1 MELKEGVSNS
11 RMTDSNNIRGKTISG
26 FFWQLSQKVLCQVV
40 SFGISVV
47 LARILLPS
55 DYGVVAICSMFLI
68 LTGIFISGGLGTAL
82 VQKKDAD
89 DLDFCTVFYSGVVLS
104 IGVYIA
110 VFFAAPLIAEFFK
123 NEQITSVIRVLALA
137 MPIGALSGVQNAFV
151 SRQMIFKKFFYSTLI
166 GTFVSGAVGLGMAL
180 TGFGVWALV
189 GQNIVSTITN
199 TLVLFC
205 IIDWHPKLRFSYE
218 RFKVLFS
225 FGWKMS
231 VVNVLTT
238 FFYQLKGYVI
248 GYKYSATQLAYYN
261 RGEGLPGILYNN
273 VNGTISDVLFPALS
287 KLQDD
292 KEALRRA
299 LRRAMRIS
307 SFFLMP
313 ALFGLAAISSNL
325 VIIIFSE
332 KWAGSIPFMQVIC
345 LISCSDILGMANYQA
360 IKAVG
365 RADTLLKMEFIKRP
379 AMFAILIVTMFVS
392 PLAIAVGQLVYSIIA
407 FIVNAYP
414 NRKYIEYPIVQ
425 QLTDVGRNFVI
436 SLLMAIV
443 VYLIGLIGLNM
454 YVCVAIQIIVGF
466 ALYYSLARL
475 FNKEDY
481 EYVLE
486 FVKNK
491 LKK

>member
-1 MELKEGVSNS
+1 ME
-11 RMTDSNNIRGKTISG
+11 TNNIKSKTISG

-68 LTGIFISGGLGTAL
+68 LTGIFIGGGLGTAL
-82 VQKKDAD
+82 VQKKEAD
-89 DLDFCTVFYSGVVLS
+89 DLDFCTVFYSGMVLS
-104 IGVYIA
+104 IIVYIA
-110 VFFAAPLIAEFFK
+110 VFFTAPLIADFFN

-137 MPIGALSGVQNAFV
+137 MPIGTLSGVQNAFV
-151 SRQMIFKKFFYSTLI
+151 SRQMIFKKFFYSSLI
-166 GTFVSGAVGLGMAL
+166 GTIASGGVGLAMAL

-189 GQNIVSTITN
+189 GQNLVSTITN

-205 IIDWHPKLRFSYE
+205 IIDWHPKLKFSYE

-225 FGWKMS
+225 FGWKMAFI
-231 VVNVLTT
+231 NVLTT

-248 GYKYSATQLAYYN
+248 GYKYSAAQLAYYN

-273 VNGTISDVLFPALS
+273 INGTISDVLFPALS
-287 KLQDD
+287 QLQDD
-292 KEALRRA
+292 KEALKRA
-299 LRRAMRIS
+299 LSRAMRIS

-313 ALFGLAAISSNL
+313 ALFGLAAISNNL

-332 KWAGSIPFMQVIC
+332 KWAASIPFMQVIC

-379 AMFAILIVTMFVS
+379 AMFAILIATMFIS
-392 PLAIAVGQLVYSIIA
+392 PLAIAVGQLVYSIFA
-407 FIVNAYP
+407 FVVNAYP
-414 NRKYIEYPIVQ
+414 NRKYIGYPIIQ
-425 QLTDVGRNFVI
+425 QLKDVGMNFAL
-436 SLLMAIV
+436 SLTMAIA
-443 VYLIGLIGLNM
+443 VYSVS
-454 YVCVAIQIIVGF
+454 YVASDKYICVLFQIILGV
-466 ALYYSLARL
+466 LIYYILSRT
-475 FNKEDY
+475 FNKTDY
-481 EYVLE
+481 SYMVE

-491 LKK
+491 LRKQ

>member
-1 MELKEGVSNS
+1 MSDN
-11 RMTDSNNIRGKTISG
+11 TNIKGKTISG

-68 LTGIFISGGLGTAL
+68 LAGIFISGGLGTAL

-89 DLDFCTVFYSGVVLS
+89 DLDFCTVFYSGMVLS
-104 IGVYIA
+104 IVVYSA
-110 VFFAAPLIAEFFK
+110 VFFAAPLIADFFK

-137 MPIGALSGVQNAFV
+137 MPIGTLSGVQNAFV
-151 SRQMIFKKFFYSTLI
+151 SRQMIFKKFFYSSLI
-166 GTFVSGAVGLGMAL
+166 GTFASGAVGLGMAL

-189 GQNIVSTITN
+189 GQNLVSTITN

-205 IIDWHPKLRFSYE
+205 IIEWHPKLRFSYE
-218 RFKVLFS
+218 RFKALFS
-225 FGWKMS
+225 FGWKMA
-231 VVNVLTT
+231 VINILTT

-273 VNGTISDVLFPALS
+273 INGTISDVLFPALS

-292 KEALRRA
+292 KAALRRA
-299 LRRAMRIS
+299 LSRAMRVS

-313 ALFGLAAISSNL
+313 ALFGLAAISNNL

-332 KWAGSIPFMQVIC
+332 KWAASIPFMQVIC

-379 AMFAILIVTMFVS
+379 AMFAILIITMFIS

-414 NRKYIEYPIVQ
+414 NRKYIDYPILQ
-425 QLTDVGRNFVI
+425 QLTDVGRNFGI
-436 SLLMAIV
+436 SLLMAII
-443 VYLIGLIGLNM
+443 VYLIGFIGMNM
-454 YVCVAIQIIVGF
+454 YVCVAVQVVVGGV
-466 ALYYSLARL
+466 LYYFMACA

-481 EYVLE
+481 GYVLE
-486 FVKNK
+486 FVKTK
-491 LKK
+491 FKKS

>member
-1 MELKEGVSNS
+1 MSDN
-11 RMTDSNNIRGKTISG
+11 TNIKGKTISG

-68 LTGIFISGGLGTAL
+68 LAGIFISGGLGTAL

-89 DLDFCTVFYSGVVLS
+89 DLDFCTVFYSGMVLS
-104 IGVYIA
+104 IVVYSA
-110 VFFAAPLIAEFFK
+110 VFFAAPLIADFFK

-137 MPIGALSGVQNAFV
+137 MPIGTLSGVQNAFV
-151 SRQMIFKKFFYSTLI
+151 SRQMIFKKFFYSSLI
-166 GTFVSGAVGLGMAL
+166 GTFASGAVGLGMAL

-189 GQNIVSTITN
+189 GQNLVSTITN

-205 IIDWHPKLRFSYE
+205 IIEWHPKLRFSYE
-218 RFKVLFS
+218 RFKALFS
-225 FGWKMS
+225 FGWKMA
-231 VVNVLTT
+231 VINILTT
-238 FFYQLKGYVI
+238 FFSQLKGYVI

-273 VNGTISDVLFPALS
+273 INGTISDVLFPALS

-292 KEALRRA
+292 KAALRRA
-299 LRRAMRIS
+299 LSRAMRVS

-313 ALFGLAAISSNL
+313 ALFGLAAISNNL

-332 KWAGSIPFMQVIC
+332 KWAASIPFMQVIC

-379 AMFAILIVTMFVS
+379 AMFAILIITMFIS

-414 NRKYIEYPIVQ
+414 NRKYIDYPILQ
-425 QLTDVGRNFVI
+425 QLTDVGRNFGI
-436 SLLMAIV
+436 SLLMAII
-443 VYLIGLIGLNM
+443 VYLIGFIGMNM
-454 YVCVAIQIIVGF
+454 YVCVAVQVVVGGV
-466 ALYYSLARL
+466 LYYFMACA

-481 EYVLE
+481 GYVLE
-486 FVKNK
+486 FVKTK
-491 LKK
+491 FKKS